1 MRLKCHSIEIW
12 EGLSKDLHL
21 ANFTLPSLPSP
32 APSISHSVLVVS
44 RTKSQLRR
52 KEGKGVFSGRAGERN
67 LSVHFLFL
75 SFSEA

>member
-1 MRLKCHSIEIW
+1 MRLKCLSIETW

-21 ANFTLPSLPSP
+21 ANSTLPSLPSP
-32 APSISHSVLVVS
+32 AFSTSHSVLVVS
-44 RTKSQLRR
+44 RTESQLRR